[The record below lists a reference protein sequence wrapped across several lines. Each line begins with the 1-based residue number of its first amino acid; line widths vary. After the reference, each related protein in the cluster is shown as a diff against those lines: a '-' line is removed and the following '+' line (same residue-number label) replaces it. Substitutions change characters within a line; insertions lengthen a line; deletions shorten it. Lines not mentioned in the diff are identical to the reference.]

1 MENRPRDRGT
11 PHPADVIDIQSNMTQ
26 QTPLSLADK
35 RAQARKVLA
44 ASFIGTTFEWYD
56 FFIYASAAALVLGP
70 LFFPNVSEFA
80 GQLAAFSTFAVG
92 FIARPLGG
100 VVIGHFGDRVG
111 RKKMLVFCLMCMGL
125 ATIGIGLLPTYAQ
138 IGIWAPILLVALR
151 VFQGIGIGGEW
162 GGAVL
167 MAVEYAPPNR
177 RGLYGGFVQIGT
189 PAGLILANLAFL
201 GVVAWVP
208 EEHFMTWGWRIP
220 FLLSA
225 VLVIIGMVIRLR
237 LEETP
242 VFTESRAKAPKHEKV
257 PVVEVLRSHWKP
269 VLAGGMTMS
278 STAMIGYVLIA
289 YMISYGVK
297 NLGMP
302 KSTMIT
308 LVLMAS
314 TVWLVTCLLFA
325 TWSDRWGRRRIY
337 IWGAIGGLAAAFPIF
352 WLVDTKEPLLMGI
365 GLFILAVPLAA
376 MYSPIAAMLSEL
388 FPTRLRYTGNS
399 LAYQVGTLAGGAF
412 VPVIATTLYQ
422 MYGSSLAISAYIF
435 VWICLGLIAVQFVPE
450 TSRISLDAPRE
461 SGS

>member
-1 MENRPRDRGT
+1 MSGLGPTGT
-11 PHPADVIDIQSNMTQ
+11 DARH
-26 QTPLSLADK
+26 
-35 RAQARKVLA
+35 RQARQVLA
-44 ASFIGTTFEWYD
+44 ASYIGTTFEWYD

-70 LFFPNVSEFA
+70 LYFPNVSDFA

-100 VVIGHFGDRVG
+100 IVVGHFGDRVG
-111 RKKMLVFCLMCMGL
+111 RKKMLVFCLLCMGL
-125 ATIGIGLLPTYAQ
+125 ATIGIGLLPTYQQ
-138 IGIWAPILLVALR
+138 IGIWAPILLVAMR
-151 VFQGIGIGGEW
+151 IFQGIGVGGEW

-189 PAGLILANLAFL
+189 PSGLILANLAFL
-201 GVVAWVP
+201 GVIALVP
-208 EEHFMTWGWRIP
+208 EDQFMTWGWRIP

-225 VLVIIGMVIRLR
+225 VLVIVGLVIRLR

-242 VFTESRAKAPKHEKV
+242 VFSEALANTPAPEKV
-257 PVVEVLRSHWKP
+257 PLIEVLRSHWKA
-269 VLAGGMTMS
+269 VIAGGMTMS

-289 YMISYGVK
+289 YVVSYGV
-297 NLGMP
+297 NILNMP
-302 KSTMIT
+302 KATMIT
-308 LVLMAS
+308 LVLLAS
-314 TVWLVTCLLFA
+314 AVWLLTCLIFA
-325 TWSDRWGRRRIY
+325 ALSDRLGRRRVY
-337 IWGAIGGLAAAFPIF
+337 VAGAIGGLLAAFPIF
-352 WLVDTKEPLLMGI
+352 MLIDTREPVLMFV

-422 MYGSSLAISAYIF
+422 VFGTSMAVSAYIF
-435 VWICLGLIAVQFVPE
+435 VWIGLGLIAVYFVPE
-450 TSRISLDAPRE
+450 TSRVDLNHP
-461 SGS
+461 GS

>member
-1 MENRPRDRGT
+1 
-11 PHPADVIDIQSNMTQ
+11 MTQ
-26 QTPLSLADK
+26 TATQTAREK
-35 RAQARKVLA
+35 AAQARQVLA

-70 LFFPNVSEFA
+70 LFFPNVSDFA

-100 VVIGHFGDRVG
+100 IVIGHFGDRVG
-111 RKKMLVFCLMCMGL
+111 RKKMLVFCLMCMGI

-208 EEHFMTWGWRIP
+208 EDQFMSWGWRIP

-225 VLVIIGMVIRLR
+225 VLVVIGMVIRLR
-237 LEETP
+237 LEESP
-242 VFTESRAKAPKHEKV
+242 VFAAAAAKAPKHEKV
-257 PVVEVLRSHWKP
+257 PVIEVLRHHWKP

-325 TWSDRWGRRRIY
+325 TGSDRWGRRRVY
-337 IWGAIGGLAAAFPIF
+337 IWGAVGGLLAAFPIF
-352 WLVDTKEPLLMGI
+352 WLVDTKQPLLMGL

-412 VPVIATTLYQ
+412 VPVIATALYEI
-422 MYGSSLAISAYIF
+422 YGTSMAISAYIF

-450 TSRISLDAPRE
+450 TSRISLDAN
-461 SGS
+461 G

>member
-1 MENRPRDRGT
+1 MESRDAA
-11 PHPADVIDIQSNMTQ
+11 HKA
-26 QTPLSLADK
+26 
-35 RAQARKVLA
+35 AQARKVLA

-56 FFIYASAAALVLGP
+56 FFIYASAAALVFGP

-100 VVIGHFGDRVG
+100 VVIGHYGDRIG
-111 RKKMLVFCLMCMGL
+111 RKSMLVLCLLCMGI

-138 IGIWAPILLVALR
+138 IGIWAPILLVLFR
-151 VFQGIGIGGEW
+151 VFQGIGVGGEW

-167 MAVEYAPPNR
+167 MAVEYAPPHR

-208 EEHFMTWGWRIP
+208 EEHFLTWGWRIP

-225 VLVIIGMVIRLR
+225 VLVIIGLVIRLR

-242 VFTESRAKAPKHEKV
+242 VFAEARAKAPQHEKV
-257 PVVEVLRSHWKP
+257 PVVEVLRSHWKA

-278 STAMIGYVLIA
+278 STAMIGYILIA

-297 NLGMP
+297 QLGMP

-308 LVLMAS
+308 LVLSAS
-314 TVWLVTCLLFA
+314 AVWLVTCLLFA
-325 TWSDRWGRRRIY
+325 TGSDRWGRRRIY
-337 IWGAIGGLAAAFPIF
+337 IWGAIGGLLAAFPIF
-352 WLVDTKEPLLMGI
+352 WLVDTKQPLLMGL

-412 VPVIATTLYQ
+412 VPVIATTLHQ
-422 MYGSSLAISAYIF
+422 VFGTSQAISAYIF
-435 VWICLGLIAVQFVPE
+435 VWICLGLIAVHFVPE
-450 TSRISLDAPRE
+450 TSRIALSDAGVRVKAAA
-461 SGS
+461 SARGDQ